1 MRTWSRIVS
10 SRSGKLTA
18 GGSVLALAAG
28 AMFGSLAIV
37 SDVQAQEESLLF
49 LAEDVPSGL
58 DIDGPSIAIPTTQLG
73 MVQLLEPLISY
84 ENAPEPNEDGVL
96 VPDFSKPV
104 GRLLES
110 WSYDPERIT
119 WTLNLRKGVKSCA
132 GNEFTADD
140 IMYTYQRALNV
151 GGAVPNAWFLLN
163 MAGVKGF
170 TADVFSADPE
180 VAAKAKIL
188 GDGVRKIDDYTVEV
202 EQVDPNP
209 LFLVNIAVTISQ
221 GILDSKEMKAHA
233 TEADP
238 YSHDYANNVN
248 LPSFGPYCIEN
259 WVKNSEIRFKAN
271 PDYYRGKA
279 PIDVAII
286 KKVPQG
292 GNRIS
297 ILRAG
302 QAQLIQGMTP
312 NQYDSIR
319 AMPGLKSS
327 GYVGNE
333 GLFMVMNFKTPPFD
347 NIKLRQA
354 IAHAIPYDRVI
365 STGYG
370 GQAKQWESVVPST
383 YPSFVKNDP
392 PYTYDPEKAK
402 ALLAEAGYPE
412 GKGLEQF
419 ADQFKLTYV
428 SEKETTL
435 GPVVNQIRSALA
447 EIGIPVTLDPIPQ
460 AQYGDRQIV
469 KKDLAFAVN
478 DQEKPIGVDTGY
490 AMQLFFVSQA
500 AGGINNMMN
509 YANPELDAM
518 WASARVEPDKAKRD
532 ATLAEMQKILMR
544 DVAWLPVVEFKT
556 QWAHSEKL
564 KGLTWNPGNSLLIYE
579 LHY

>member
-1 MRTWSRIVS
+1 M
-10 SRSGKLTA
+10 
-18 GGSVLALAAG
+18 
-28 AMFGSLAIV
+28 
-37 SDVQAQEESLLF
+37 AQDKPLLF

-84 ENAPEPNEDGVL
+84 ENAAQPNEDGVN
-96 VPDFSKPV
+96 VPDFNKPV

-110 WSYDPERIT
+110 WSYDPDKVT
-119 WTLNLRKGVKSCA
+119 WTLHLRKGVKSCA

-140 IMYTYQRALNV
+140 IMYTYARALNV
-151 GGAVPNAWFLLN
+151 GGAVPNSWFLLN

-170 TADVFSADPE
+170 TADVFSSDPD
-180 VAAKAKIL
+180 VAAKAKVL

-202 EQVDPNP
+202 QQVEPNP

-238 YSHDYANNVN
+238 YSYDYANNVN
-248 LPSFGPYCIEN
+248 LPSFGPYCLEN

-271 PDYYRGKA
+271 PNYYRGKA

-297 ILRAG
+297 ILRSG

-319 AMPGLKSS
+319 AMPGLKVS
-327 GYVGNE
+327 GHVGNE
-333 GLFMVMNFKTPPFD
+333 GLFIVMNFKSPPFD

-354 IAHAIPYDRVI
+354 IAYAIPYDRVI
-365 STGYG
+365 SAGYG

-383 YPSFVKNDP
+383 YPSFVKHEP

-402 ALLAEAGYPE
+402 ALLAEAGYPD
-412 GKGLEQF
+412 GKGLEQY

-435 GPVVNQIRSALA
+435 GPVVNQIRSALT

-469 KKDLAFAVN
+469 KKDLAFAIN

-490 AMQLFFVSQA
+490 AMQLFFVSKA

-509 YANPELDAM
+509 YDNPELDAM
-518 WASARVEPDKAKRD
+518 WATARVEPDKAKRD
-532 ATLAEMQKILMR
+532 ATLADMQNILMR

-556 QWAHSEKL
+556 QWAHSDKL
-564 KGLTWNPGNSLLIYE
+564 SGLTWNPGNSLLIYD

>member
-1 MRTWSRIVS
+1 MRMWLRKHSFRN
-10 SRSGKLTA
+10 LTA
-18 GGSVLALAAG
+18 GGSTLALVAG
-28 AMFGSLAIV
+28 ALAGSLTTV
-37 SDVQAQEESLLF
+37 SVGQAQEQNLLF

-84 ENAPEPNEDGVL
+84 ENAPEPNEDGVN
-96 VPDFSKPV
+96 VPDFTKPV

-110 WSYDPERIT
+110 WSYDPEKIT
-119 WTLNLRKGVKSCA
+119 WTLKLRKGVKSCA

-151 GGAVPNAWFLLN
+151 GGAVPNSWFLLN

-170 TADVFSADPE
+170 TADVFSADAE
-180 VAAKAKIL
+180 VAAKAKVL

-202 EQVDPNP
+202 EQVEPNP

-221 GILDSKEMKAHA
+221 GIFDSKEMKANA
-233 TEADP
+233 TAEDP
-238 YSHDYANNVN
+238 YSYDYANNVN

-271 PDYYRGKA
+271 PNYYRGKA

-297 ILRAG
+297 ILRSG

-319 AMPGLKSS
+319 AMPGLKAS

-354 IAHAIPYDRVI
+354 IAYAVPYDRVI

-392 PYTYDPEKAK
+392 PYSYDPEKAK

-412 GKGLEQF
+412 GKGLGAF

-435 GPVVNQIRSALA
+435 GPVVNQIRSALT
-447 EIGIPVTLDPIPQ
+447 ELGIPVTLDPIPQ

-490 AMQLFFVSQA
+490 AMQLFFVSKA

-509 YANPELDAM
+509 YDNPDLDKM

>member
-1 MRTWSRIVS
+1 MRMWSRKQS
-10 SRSGKLTA
+10 TWGLTA
-18 GGSVLALAAG
+18 GGSMLALMAG
-28 AMFGSLAIV
+28 ALVGSFSAIPTAGA
-37 SDVQAQEESLLF
+37 DEQSLLF

-84 ENAPEPNEDGVL
+84 ENQPQPNEDGVN

-110 WSYDPERIT
+110 WSYDPEKIT
-119 WTLNLRKGVKSCA
+119 WTLKLRKGVKGCT

-151 GGAVPNAWFLLN
+151 GGAVPNSWFLLN

-170 TADVFSADPE
+170 TADVFSADKD
-180 VAAKAKIL
+180 VAAKAKVL

-202 EQVDPNP
+202 QQNEPNP

-221 GILDSKEMKAHA
+221 GIFDSKEMKAHA

-238 YSHDYANNVN
+238 YSYDYANNVN

-271 PDYYRGKA
+271 PNYYRGKA

-297 ILRAG
+297 ILRSG

-319 AMPGLKSS
+319 AMPGLKAS

-354 IAHAIPYDRVI
+354 IAYAVPYDRVI
-365 STGYG
+365 KTGYG

-392 PYTYDPEKAK
+392 PYAYDPEKAK

-412 GKGLEQF
+412 GKGLEKF

-435 GPVVNQIRSALA
+435 GPVVNQIRSALT
-447 EIGIPVTLDPIPQ
+447 ELGIPVTLDPIPQ

-490 AMQLFFVSQA
+490 AMQLFFVSKA

-509 YANPELDAM
+509 YDNPDLDKM

>member
-1 MRTWSRIVS
+1 MRMWLRKHSFRN
-10 SRSGKLTA
+10 LTA
-18 GGSVLALAAG
+18 GGSTLALVAG
-28 AMFGSLAIV
+28 ALAGSLTTV
-37 SDVQAQEESLLF
+37 SVGQAQEQNLLF

-84 ENAPEPNEDGVL
+84 ENAPEPNEDGVN
-96 VPDFSKPV
+96 VPDFTKPV

-110 WSYDPERIT
+110 WSYDPEKIT
-119 WTLNLRKGVKSCA
+119 WTLKLRKGVKSCA

-151 GGAVPNAWFLLN
+151 GGAVPNSWFLLN

-170 TADVFSADPE
+170 TADVFSADAE
-180 VAAKAKIL
+180 VAAKAKVL

-202 EQVDPNP
+202 EQVEPNP

-221 GILDSKEMKAHA
+221 GILDSKEMKANA
-233 TEADP
+233 TAEDP
-238 YSHDYANNVN
+238 YSYDYANNVN

-271 PDYYRGKA
+271 PNYYRGKA

-297 ILRAG
+297 ILRSG

-319 AMPGLKSS
+319 AMPGLKAS

-354 IAHAIPYDRVI
+354 IAYAVPYDRVI

-392 PYTYDPEKAK
+392 PYSYDPEKAK

-412 GKGLEQF
+412 GKGLEAF

-435 GPVVNQIRSALA
+435 GPVVNQIRSALT
-447 EIGIPVTLDPIPQ
+447 ELGIPVTLDPIPQ

-490 AMQLFFVSQA
+490 AMQLFFVSKA

-509 YANPELDAM
+509 YDNPDLDKM

>member
-1 MRTWSRIVS
+1 V
-10 SRSGKLTA
+10 TA
-18 GGSVLALAAG
+18 GGVLALSAG
-28 AMFGSLAIV
+28 ALLSSLATV
-37 SDVQAQEESLLF
+37 SAVKAQENLLF

-84 ENAPEPNEDGVL
+84 ENAAQPKEDGVN

-110 WSYDPERIT
+110 WSYDPAKIT
-119 WTLNLRKGVKSCA
+119 WTLKLRKGVKSCA

-140 IMYTYQRALNV
+140 IMYTYARALNV
-151 GGAVPNAWFLLN
+151 GGAVPNSWFLLN

-170 TADVFSADPE
+170 TADVFSADKD
-180 VAAKAKIL
+180 VAAKAKVL

-202 EQVDPNP
+202 EQVEPNP

-233 TEADP
+233 TESDP
-238 YSHDYANNVN
+238 YSYDYANNVN

-271 PDYYRGKA
+271 PNYYRGKA

-354 IAHAIPYDRVI
+354 IAYAVPYDRVI
-365 STGYG
+365 KTGYG

-392 PYTYDPEKAK
+392 PYSYDPAKAK
-402 ALLAEAGYPE
+402 ALLAEAGYPD
-412 GKGLEQF
+412 GKGLEAF

-435 GPVVNQIRSALA
+435 GPVVNQIRSALT
-447 EIGIPVTLDPIPQ
+447 ELGIPVTLDPIPQ

-490 AMQLFFVSQA
+490 AMQLFFVSKA

-509 YANPELDAM
+509 YDNPELDKM

>member
-1 MRTWSRIVS
+1 MRMWLRKHSFRN
-10 SRSGKLTA
+10 LTA
-18 GGSVLALAAG
+18 GGSTLALVAG
-28 AMFGSLAIV
+28 ALAGSLTTV
-37 SDVQAQEESLLF
+37 SVGQAQEQNLLF

-84 ENAPEPNEDGVL
+84 ENAPEPNEDGVN
-96 VPDFSKPV
+96 VPDFTKPV

-110 WSYDPERIT
+110 WSYDPEKIT
-119 WTLNLRKGVKSCA
+119 WTLKLRKGVKSCA

-151 GGAVPNAWFLLN
+151 GGAVPNSWFLLN

-170 TADVFSADPE
+170 TADVFSADAE
-180 VAAKAKIL
+180 VAAKAKVL

-202 EQVDPNP
+202 EQVEPNP

-221 GILDSKEMKAHA
+221 GILDSKEMKANA
-233 TEADP
+233 TAEDP
-238 YSHDYANNVN
+238 YSYDYANNVN

-271 PDYYRGKA
+271 PNYYRGKA

-297 ILRAG
+297 ILRSG

-319 AMPGLKSS
+319 AMPGLKAS

-347 NIKLRQA
+347 NLKLRQA
-354 IAHAIPYDRVI
+354 IAYAVPYDRVI

-392 PYTYDPEKAK
+392 PYSYDPEKAK

-412 GKGLEQF
+412 GKGLEAF

-435 GPVVNQIRSALA
+435 GPVVNQIRSALT
-447 EIGIPVTLDPIPQ
+447 ELGIPVTLDPIPQ

-490 AMQLFFVSQA
+490 AMQLFFVSKA

-509 YANPELDAM
+509 YDNPELDKM